1 MPVGDDQEQQL
12 QLAQH
17 LANIFN
23 FRFGETFPIC
33 HGIIADDPSSRIKSL
48 RDPIKKMSKS
58 DSDEKSRITMIDSPE
73 QLLEKCKKAM
83 TDFTSAVTYDPIE
96 RPGVANLL
104 TIHSLMAGEPVEAIV
119 DRMQHLD
126 TGRLVGYMN

>member
-1 MPVGDDQEQQL
+1 M

-17 LANIFN
+17 LANVFN
-23 FRFGETFPIC
+23 FRFGETFPVC

-48 RDPIKKMSKS
+48 RDPSKKMSKS
-58 DSDEKSRITMIDSPE
+58 DPDSKSRIMLTDTPD
-73 QLLEKCKKAM
+73 QLLDKVKKAL

-104 TIHSLMAGEPVEAIV
+104 TIHSLMTGTSVEDLCEQSQDV
-119 DRMQHLD
+119 D
-126 TGRLVGYMN
+126 TGK